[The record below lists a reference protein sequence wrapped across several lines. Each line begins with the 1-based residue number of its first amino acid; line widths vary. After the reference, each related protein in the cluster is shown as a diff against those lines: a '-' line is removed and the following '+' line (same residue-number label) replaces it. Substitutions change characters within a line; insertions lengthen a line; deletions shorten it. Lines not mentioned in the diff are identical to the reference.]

1 MTNLAV
7 VGGGLAGC
15 EAAWQA
21 ANRGLNVTLY
31 EMRPG
36 TPTGAHVTAD
46 LAELVCSNSL
56 GSSQPFRAAGLVKA
70 ELRRLGSMLL
80 ECAERSAVPAGTAL
94 AVDRA
99 RFSQLVTEQIE
110 SHPRIT
116 VLREEVAQIPSSLC
130 IIASGPLTADALA
143 AEIARLTGE
152 NSLAFFDAV
161 APIVE
166 RDSIDLDTAFLAG
179 RSRDG
184 SPADADYINCPMD
197 KDSYY
202 AFVDALVAAERI
214 PLRSMEAPIPT
225 GVRAG
230 EYFEG
235 CLPVEVL
242 AAHGRDSL
250 AFGPLRPVGVKD
262 PKTGRRPFALVQLRQ
277 DNLAGTLYNMVGF
290 QTNLRYGEQK
300 RVFRMIPGLEAA
312 EFARHG
318 QMHRNTY
325 IAAPRL
331 LRPSLQYRERDDLFF
346 AGQIMGV
353 EGYMGN
359 VATGLLAGVNAA
371 RLAAGNSP
379 WELPPDTMIGALCHY
394 ATHADIRD
402 FQPMKANFG
411 LLPPFD
417 EAVRG
422 GKLERGRI
430 HAQPRAC
437 EPGRVPGRR
446 ARLSRNVQRPHT
458 PVPRPPSQCCSP
470 SLHRGTRSPSC
481 AKNGPQIPTSTV
493 SAPMATCTGKWNSVL
508 AFQALKHTHAR
519 WIGWKPN
526 LSLLAGRCS
535 DSTPRPWDT
544 RSSI

>member
-36 TPTGAHVTAD
+36 TGTGAHVTAD

-56 GSSQPFRAAGLVKA
+56 GSSQPFRAAGLLKA
-70 ELRRLGSMLL
+70 ELKRLGSMLL
-80 ECAERSAVPAGTAL
+80 ACAERSAVPAGTAL

-99 RFSQLVTEQIE
+99 RFSQLVTEQID

-116 VLREEVAQIPSSLC
+116 VLREEVTQIPSGPC

-143 AEIARLTGE
+143 TEIARLTGE

-166 RDSIDLDTAFLAG
+166 RDSIDLHTAFLAG

-197 KDSYY
+197 RESYY
-202 AFVDALVAAERI
+202 AFVDALVAADRI
-214 PLRSMEAPIPT
+214 PLRSMESAIST

-242 AAHGRDSL
+242 AGRGRDSL

-262 PKTGRRPFALVQLRQ
+262 PRTGRRPFALVQLRQ

-290 QTNLRYGEQK
+290 QTNLRYAEQK
-300 RVFRMIPGLEAA
+300 RVFRMIPGLGAA

-331 LRPSLQYRERDDLFF
+331 LRPSLQYRQRDDLFF

-371 RLAAGNSP
+371 RLAAGDP
-379 WELPPDTMIGALCHY
+379 LWELPPETMIGALCHY
-394 ATHADIRD
+394 ATHADMRD

-411 LLPPFD
+411 LLPPLD

-430 HAQPRAC
+430 F
-437 EPGRVPGRR
+437 
-446 ARLSRNVQRPHT
+446 SQRGLA
-458 PVPRPPSQCCSP
+458 
-470 SLHRGTRSPSC
+470 SLD
-481 AKNGPQIPTSTV
+481 AFLAAIP
-493 SAPMATCTGKWNSVL
+493 A
-508 AFQALKHTHAR
+508 
-519 WIGWKPN
+519 
-526 LSLLAGRCS
+526 
-535 DSTPRPWDT
+535 
-544 RSSI
+544 